1 MASQDQ
7 EHFRDSIGTIN
18 EEGKRSWVYP
28 KKPVGKL
35 YEYRKLLSY
44 ILLIFLIAAP
54 FVHIN
59 GNQFL
64 MFNLLF
70 RWMVNLT
77 RVT

>member
-35 YEYRKLLSY
+35 YEYRKLC
-44 ILLIFLIAAP
+44 LLYTSP
-54 FVHIN
+54 SP
-59 GNQFL
+59 
-64 MFNLLF
+64 
-70 RWMVNLT
+70 RD
-77 RVT
+77 